1 MDEGVIYS
9 RVGETATLPCDG
21 VGGQNCSSVEWHE
34 GLSYSKLWPD
44 APPKRAE
51 RLSLLPDCS
60 LHITDITTEEAGNY
74 RCYNSLSGQRKE
86 FLLILLD
93 GVIYSS
99 VGGTAT
105 LPGDGVGGPNCSSL
119 EWHDYPDVW
128 GFKFTIQRDE
138 WRVSTRKIWPDTS
151 PERAERLSLLP
162 DCSLHITN
170 ITTEEAGYYRCYN
183 PLSGRSKEF
192 LFILLDVPSSPSEN
206 EVESEDHVTLPCVLH
221 TGFDCDLLT
230 LHPDFNLSWVEV
242 AGTNLWTSTNYQTRK
257 TSACSTTLTV
267 NLTSPAPYSQR
278 RCQVTTGGQVQVSSA
293 LHTFGSFL
301 ADVYMVVRVA
311 IVLFLTVCAIA
322 LEIIWRRRRQNSQ

>member
-1 MDEGVIYS
+1 MPS
-9 RVGETATLPCDG
+9 T
-21 VGGQNCSSVEWHE
+21 
-34 GLSYSKLWPD
+34 
-44 APPKRAE
+44 
-51 RLSLLPDCS
+51 
-60 LHITDITTEEAGNY
+60 
-74 RCYNSLSGQRKE
+74 
-86 FLLILLD
+86 

-128 GFKFTIQRDE
+128 SFKFTIERDE
-138 WRVSTRKIWPDTS
+138 WRVSTRKIWPDAP

-206 EVESEDHVTLPCVLH
+206 EAESEDHVTLPCVLH

-322 LEIIWRRRRQNSQ
+322 LEIIWRRRRQMIPLLKLTSLKCCSSTYSSSSAALQTNVADWDTL